1 MRSTSLVHAAIA
13 AASAFAAASPVA
25 AWAPRAV
32 MAASHAAPTDH
43 QVFPGRVRSSSP
55 VTNARAISVSGV
67 IVANGAAAE
76 PKVSATMS

>member
-13 AASAFAAASPVA
+13 VARAFSAASPPA

-32 MAASHAAPTDH
+32 MAASHVANRS
-43 QVFPGRVRSSSP
+43 PGLPAKAWSSAP
-55 VTNARAISVSGV
+55 VTKANDTSVSGI

-76 PKVSATMS
+76 PKVSATMP